1 MTKPR
6 LLLVDDEVLFTDNLS
21 KLLTRRGYE
30 VSAVNDSWQAL
41 RVAEEQEFDV
51 VILDQKMPGLDGIDV
66 LRELKSKVPDLEII
80 ILTGHGSLE
89 IGIAGLQLGAYDFIR
104 KPIGLSELEEKIA
117 RAFDRRVLRRS
128 NEL

>member
-21 KLLTRRGYE
+21 KLLARRGYE
-30 VSAVNDSWQAL
+30 VSSVNDSWQAL
-41 RVAEEQEFDV
+41 RVADEQEFDV
-51 VILDQKMPGLDGIDV
+51 VILDQNMPGLDGIDV
-66 LRELKSKVPDLEII
+66 LRELKSKIPDLEVIL
-80 ILTGHGSLE
+80 LTGHGSLE
-89 IGIAGLQLGAYDFIR
+89 VGIAGLQLGAYDFVR
-104 KPIGLSELEEKIA
+104 KPIALSDLEERIA